1 MESKSNGSG
10 TKPERMNFMA
20 PQFPADETLRKREE
34 FAVSLRKKKTKNLV
48 QQKRRKIAE
57 AM

>member
-10 TKPERMNFMA
+10 TKPERANFMA

-34 FAVSLRKKKTKNLV
+34 FAVSLRKKKTKDLV
-48 QQKRRKIAE
+48 Q
-57 AM
+57 